1 MWKFDTAYKAAIS
14 KLPTF
19 YALVKRQSARL
30 RQMAMPGI
38 TPVTMYTWLWCWCIV
53 EASVTQVKDIFKHL
67 PLDMSLLT
75 SRAKPSKP
83 YITKVKVETEIY
95 NCNFSSS
102 NRSLGIVNLNLPGS
116 YVKVWSVVRA
126 DFFFFPLFDQFLQI
140 PQLWRMNFFSF
151 WMLWYHRTASFLQ
164 IMQYFTLSTTTPP
177 TTNKIQPSKQTKT
190 QQENPMV
197 SHLIIIPECPQSFW
211 TSHYLGFRLCWT

>member
-83 YITKVKVETEIY
+83 YITKVNVETEIY

-102 NRSLGIVNLNLPGS
+102 NRSMGIENLNLPGS

-126 DFFFFPLFDQFLQI
+126 DFFFFPLSLTSSFKSRSSEGLI
-140 PQLWRMNFFSF
+140 SLASGCCGIIGQL
-151 WMLWYHRTASFLQ
+151 
-164 IMQYFTLSTTTPP
+164 LS
-177 TTNKIQPSKQTKT
+177 
-190 QQENPMV
+190 
-197 SHLIIIPECPQSFW
+197 
-211 TSHYLGFRLCWT
+211 YR